1 MTLRTFDIQGHFAT
15 PEERDSLL
23 AMMNSFALKMSDLD
37 KSKNILN
44 GKSFYFPDWQ
54 IIAMLKEGVKDIN
67 SGTPRTE
74 FNIFNFPDKDLI
86 VSAAVIHAL
95 IAEGILQLRNQ
106 VDFNDSGFSVAMF
119 NKTGGYQNWAMF
131 LLQLYTKEK
140 AEFKTSVIP
149 RSHNSGFFGVGSEFG
164 YRTTGI

>member
-1 MTLRTFDIQGHFAT
+1 MREFDVQGHYAT
-15 PEERDSLL
+15 EEERLELL
-23 AMMNSFALKMSDLD
+23 GMMNTFVLKMGDID

-44 GKSFYFPDWQ
+44 GKTFQFPDWQ

-67 SGTPRTE
+67 SGTPRTD
-74 FNIFNFPDKDLI
+74 FTIFNFPDKDLI

-95 IAEGILQLRNQ
+95 MAEGILQLRNN
-106 VDFNDSGFSVAMF
+106 VDFSDSGFSVALF
-119 NKTGGYQNWAMF
+119 NKTGSYQNWAMF
-131 LLQLYTKEK
+131 LLQMYTKEK
-140 AEFKTSVIP
+140 AEFKTSIIP